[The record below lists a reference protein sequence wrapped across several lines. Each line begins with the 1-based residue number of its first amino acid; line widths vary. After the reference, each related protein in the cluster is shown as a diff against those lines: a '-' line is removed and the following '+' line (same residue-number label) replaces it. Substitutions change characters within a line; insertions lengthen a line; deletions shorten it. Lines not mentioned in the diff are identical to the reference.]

1 MTQLGV
7 SIFSLRRLHKKYLAK
22 NRNLPFVF
30 VDFEKVFE
38 QVHRD
43 VACWT
48 SKNLDTKKCTINL

>member
-7 SIFSLRRLHKKYLAK
+7 SIFSLRHLAK

-38 QVHRD
+38 QVHRH